1 MTDLSNEDLLARLR
15 SGEDHFTER
24 KPFKDQD
31 GWLRTAVAFA
41 NSAPID
47 WPAILFVGVTD
58 SGEIQ
63 ENPPNLDQLQKNLSS
78 QISRAYPPIYHL
90 PKIVTDEQG
99 RRCLAVLIPGSTDR
113 PHFSGK
119 SYVRVGSQSPEASEE
134 QFSELIA
141 QRQAKV
147 YELLKWKNQLVTLE
161 FWQTF
166 VGAGA
171 RLRPSPGDT
180 AVLDCTQFHLTF
192 GALDNSWRESAPLSR
207 VEISFDVKHGRIKI
221 EVRSIA
227 M

>member
-1 MTDLSNEDLLARLR
+1 MIELSNEDLLGRLR

-41 NSAPID
+41 NSAPIG

-63 ENPPNLDQLQKNLSS
+63 GDAVNLDELQKKLSS
-78 QISRAYPPIYHL
+78 QISRAYPPIFHL
-90 PKIVTDEQG
+90 PKIITDEKG
-99 RRCLAVLIPGSTDR
+99 RCCLAVLIPGSADR

-119 SYVRVGSQSPEASEE
+119 AYIRVGSQSPESSEP

-147 YELLKWKNQLVTLE
+147 YELLKWKDRLVTLE
-161 FWQTF
+161 VWLQFP
-166 VGAGA
+166 GDRP
-171 RLRPSPGDT
+171 RLRPSRGDT
-180 AVLDCTQFHLTF
+180 AVLNCTQFYLTF
-192 GALDNSWRESAPLSR
+192 GALDNSWRESASLGR
-207 VEISFDVKHGRIKI
+207 VELSFDDRGNRLKI
-221 EVRSIA
+221 LVEE
-227 M
+227 